1 MALLFIVMSFR
12 FFIQISAKKP
22 EGAAPVFTEPVQPV
36 EVKEGR
42 DAKLQCTVA
51 AEPKP
56 NVEWFK
62 NGVRV
67 KESWRLKIQ
76 SDGKAISLTIKDAR
90 ASDQGEFKC
99 VATNDAGS
107 ASCSATLTIK
117 VVTKPEF
124 KEKSKATEVMEGDT
138 AQFDARVT
146 GYPVPEVEW
155 FRGTT
160 KLKNDER
167 IELKE
172 NRDNNLYSLVIGDAK
187 REDAG
192 MYKCV
197 ASNEAGKYA
206 VSFV

>member
-1 MALLFIVMSFR
+1 MVVFFLLFA
-12 FFIQISAKKP
+12 AKKP
-22 EGAAPVFTEPVQPV
+22 VGTAPVFTEPVQPV
-36 EVKEGR
+36 EVKEGS

-62 NGVRV
+62 NGVRL
-67 KESWRLKIQ
+67 KENRRLKME
-76 SDGKAISLTIKDAR
+76 SDGKAISLIIKETR
-90 ASDQGEFKC
+90 TGDQGEYKC
-99 VATNDAGS
+99 VVTNDAGS
-107 ASCSATLTIK
+107 ESCAATLTVK
-117 VVTKPEF
+117 VIARPDF
-124 KEKSKATEVMEGDT
+124 KDKLKATEVVEGDT
-138 AQFDARVT
+138 ARFDTRVT

-167 IELKE
+167 ITVTQNK
-172 NRDNNLYSLVIGDAK
+172 DDNLYSLVISDAK

-197 ASNEAGKYA
+197 ASNEAGK
-206 VSFV
+206 